1 MQKNIEFLNNDLRKT
16 KKKELLTINDN
27 FLFNDWENQ
36 ACDRE
41 KESWEKFR
49 ELKSRDEKNYPT
61 VSKSFLISYQN
72 RLSVIILSTS
82 KKLHLDRLCYIIHLI
97 VLN

>member
-16 KKKELLTINDN
+16 KKKTLLTINDN

-41 KESWEKFR
+41 VQMKSWEKFR
-49 ELKSRDEKNYPT
+49 ELKSRDK
-61 VSKSFLISYQN
+61 K
-72 RLSVIILSTS
+72 VILQF
-82 KKLHLDRLCYIIHLI
+82 
-97 VLN
+97 